1 MGFVGC
7 IWKIINNKYMYDFKN
22 FFKVV
27 NFFEGCIL
35 VFIVCLFCN
44 NNGYCELYLDKES
57 VCVCDVGYFG
67 DDCLVCKYFCCNI
80 L

>member
-57 VCVCDVGYFG
+57 VCVCDVG
-67 DDCLVCKYFCCNI
+67 
-80 L
+80 